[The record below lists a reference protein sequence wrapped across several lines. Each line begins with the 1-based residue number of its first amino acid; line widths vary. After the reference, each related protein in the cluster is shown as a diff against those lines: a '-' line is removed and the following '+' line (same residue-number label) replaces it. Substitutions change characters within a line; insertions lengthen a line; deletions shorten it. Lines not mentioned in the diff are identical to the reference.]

1 MNKAPLVDNVFT
13 FIDKASSLHGQSW
26 KSRFFHEMHSNCLE
40 LGMSSP
46 IEHMF
51 WVACSAICSANYVGV
66 NPEPYFNHKGEEKLG
81 NGIFIHPQS
90 KLGKYT
96 VDFLISQEGVGPQS
110 HLGPIVVE
118 LDGHQFHDK
127 DKRQRSYEKERD
139 RFLVRS
145 GYKVLHFTGSDVVA
159 DPFKVAHEALQMVG
173 VFMGC
178 ETEDYN
184 ASNPLGGVL

>member
-1 MNKAPLVDNVFT
+1 MKPTIVENVYT
-13 FIDKASSLHGQSW
+13 LIERSALLHGKSEAKKFSQTVQSD
-26 KSRFFHEMHSNCLE
+26 CVE

-51 WVACSAICSANYVGV
+51 WVACTAICAANYVTM
-66 NPEPYFNHKGEEKLG
+66 NPEPYFDHKGMHRIG
-81 NGIFIHPQS
+81 SGISIQPQV
-90 KLGKYT
+90 KCGKYT
-96 VDFLISQEGVGPQS
+96 VDFLVTQEGIGPGT
-110 HLGPIVVE
+110 HLLPVVVE

-139 RFLVRS
+139 RFLVRA
-145 GYKVLHFTGSDVVA
+145 GYRVLHFTGSDVVG

-173 VFMGC
+173 AFVGC

-184 ASNPLGGVL
+184 PSNPLGGDL